1 MFLNIRLPDDISYGA
16 VGGPEFSTNIT
27 TLNNGCEH
35 RNINWNYPRHLYN
48 ISYDILNKSMIKSLL
63 DFFLI
68 AQGKAHSFRF
78 RDWLDYETKSEL
90 ITQSSINNDKKTFQ
104 INKTYKINDLT
115 FTRKITKL
123 VNGSVKIFN
132 KDKKTLVENTDY
144 TINYSSGLIILKNLV
159 TEDLFADFE
168 FDVPVRF
175 DHDHCEL
182 TINKIAL
189 YSWKGIKLIEVME

>member
-27 TLNNGCEH
+27 ILNNGCEH
-35 RNINWNYPRHLYN
+35 RNINWDYPRHLYN
-48 ISYDILNKSMIKSLL
+48 ISYDVLNKSMIKSLL

-78 RDWLDYETKSEL
+78 RDWLDYEAKSEL

-123 VNGSVKIFN
+123 VNGSIKIFS
-132 KDKKTLVENTDY
+132 KDKKTFVENTVKY
-144 TINYSSGLIILKNLV
+144 I
-159 TEDLFADFE
+159 
-168 FDVPVRF
+168 RF
-175 DHDHCEL
+175 L
-182 TINKIAL
+182 TVLCIKT
-189 YSWKGIKLIEVME
+189 KLILIA